1 MSVKVSFRLLDIPA
15 IREADNEVFIKLSL
29 KLVWFERR
37 ATYHNLKE
45 KVSQN
50 TLENDDVK
58 TIWIPKLIYE
68 NNKDNSN
75 THSEMHKSSI
85 VVRREG
91 NLTRSG
97 LYDVDETEVFKGNEN
112 PIEMIQSYTKDF
124 KCQFDLNFFPF
135 DTQVRNVFF

>member
-1 MSVKVSFRLLDIPA
+1 MPNFDSFEDKAPFICKYSRILYLIRLLDIPA
-15 IREADNEVFIKLSL
+15 IREADNEVFIKFSL

-68 NNKDNSN
+68 NNS
-75 THSEMHKSSI
+75 
-85 VVRREG
+85 
-91 NLTRSG
+91 
-97 LYDVDETEVFKGNEN
+97 
-112 PIEMIQSYTKDF
+112 
-124 KCQFDLNFFPF
+124 C
-135 DTQVRNVFF
+135 